1 MTNTQEAKAPQR
13 SSAGAAPRQRQFGL
27 SSAKGIQLI
36 AKREILVQARSRAQQ
51 ISFLITL
58 LLVAGGIVAVA
69 LFGDAIGG
77 GATKVATVSGTQS
90 VASAAGLET
99 TEAASAEEA
108 AQLVRDGAVE
118 YAVLTPAD
126 ARGLELFTGDGQ
138 PASDLGDSQFVLVGL
153 EGVPTEASM
162 ALAQVPPSF
171 SLEAPE
177 VNPALGYIMAV
188 AFGVLYFMAAMGYA
202 NTNAQSVVEEKQS
215 RIVEILLSTVT
226 PRVIMAGK
234 VIGNSILALIQVAAI
249 LAAAAIAL
257 AATGQGALFSLIGP
271 GFIWFLVLFVFGFVL
286 IATLYA
292 GASAMVSRQE
302 EVGSVTTPLMML
314 MLIPYML
321 VILFNSNA
329 LLMTILSYIPFS
341 ATIAMPLRVVLGQAE
356 WWEPILALVIL
367 IATSAVSIMI
377 GARIYENSILRI
389 GGRVKLSDALKG

>member
-1 MTNTQEAKAPQR
+1 MSTTNNR
-13 SSAGAAPRQRQFGL
+13 SGMWRIVAL
-27 SSAKGIQLI
+27 
-36 AKREILVQARSRAQQ
+36 REILVKLRDKAFI
-51 ISFLITL
+51 ISTVSTL
-58 LLVAGGIVAVA
+58 ALVIGGIALSTWLGGRADTKQIAVTS
-69 LFGDAIGG
+69 DA
-77 GATKVATVSGTQS
+77 GA
-90 VASAAGLET
+90 
-99 TEAASAEEA
+99 
-108 AQLVRDGAVE
+108 
-118 YAVLTPAD
+118 
-126 ARGLELFTGDGQ
+126 
-138 PASDLGDSQFVLVGL
+138 
-153 EGVPTEASM
+153 
-162 ALAQVPPSF
+162 ALAQGVGQQQHAANDKKNVEIKRAADVTAGERMLRDGDADALLTQGSDGRWQIVVKQGGDMELTSAVTQTLTMQAMAQTATRAGTTMDQVMAQASVDQRALVGDEHRQTMGFVLGAAF
-171 SLEAPE
+171 S
-177 VNPALGYIMAV
+177 
-188 AFGVLYFMAAMGYA
+188 VLFMMSAMTYGMQI
-202 NTNAQSVVEEKQS
+202 AQSVVEEKQS

>member
-126 ARGLELFTGDGQ
+126 ARGLNSSRAT
-138 PASDLGDSQFVLVGL
+138 DSQ
-153 EGVPTEASM
+153 
-162 ALAQVPPSF
+162 
-171 SLEAPE
+171 
-177 VNPALGYIMAV
+177 
-188 AFGVLYFMAAMGYA
+188 
-202 NTNAQSVVEEKQS
+202 
-215 RIVEILLSTVT
+215 R
-226 PRVIMAGK
+226 
-234 VIGNSILALIQVAAI
+234 
-249 LAAAAIAL
+249 
-257 AATGQGALFSLIGP
+257 
-271 GFIWFLVLFVFGFVL
+271 
-286 IATLYA
+286 ATLA
-292 GASAMVSRQE
+292 TASLCLSASRE
-302 EVGSVTTPLMML
+302 CP
-314 MLIPYML
+314 P
-321 VILFNSNA
+321 
-329 LLMTILSYIPFS
+329 
-341 ATIAMPLRVVLGQAE
+341 
-356 WWEPILALVIL
+356 
-367 IATSAVSIMI
+367 
-377 GARIYENSILRI
+377 RIRWRSPRC
-389 GGRVKLSDALKG
+389 RRRFRSRPQR

>member
-1 MTNTQEAKAPQR
+1 M
-13 SSAGAAPRQRQFGL
+13 
-27 SSAKGIQLI
+27 
-36 AKREILVQARSRAQQ
+36 
-51 ISFLITL
+51 
-58 LLVAGGIVAVA
+58 
-69 LFGDAIGG
+69 
-77 GATKVATVSGTQS
+77 
-90 VASAAGLET
+90 
-99 TEAASAEEA
+99 
-108 AQLVRDGAVE
+108 
-118 YAVLTPAD
+118 
-126 ARGLELFTGDGQ
+126 
-138 PASDLGDSQFVLVGL
+138 
-153 EGVPTEASM
+153 
-162 ALAQVPPSF
+162 
-171 SLEAPE
+171 
-177 VNPALGYIMAV
+177 
-188 AFGVLYFMAAMGYA
+188 
-202 NTNAQSVVEEKQS
+202 
-215 RIVEILLSTVT
+215 
-226 PRVIMAGK
+226 
-234 VIGNSILALIQVAAI
+234 LALIQVAAI